1 MKQSG
6 VALRPEDSGMSR
18 KILWPLLCA
27 AALLVPVCLY
37 SAAHPEPGSPAPQFT
52 LKSQD
57 GSPVSLQDFHGK
69 WVVLFFYPKDFT
81 SGCTLEAH
89 NFQRDLAEYEKRN
102 AVIVGISVDSPD
114 SHHEFCVKEGLSFK
128 LLADSEHKVSEEYG
142 TLTNLV
148 FTHAARN
155 TFLISPDGKIARVFD
170 DVKPAEHSA
179 QVLAALNELEM
190 K

>member
-1 MKQSG
+1 
-6 VALRPEDSGMSR
+6 MSR
-18 KILWPLLCA
+18 KLYLALLLV
-27 AALLVPVCLY
+27 AALIALVTY
-37 SAAHPEPGSPAPQFT
+37 SRAAHPKAGSAAPSFT

-57 GSPVSLQDFHGK
+57 GTPVSLADFRGK
-69 WVVLFFYPKDFT
+69 WVVLYFYPKDFT

-102 AVIVGISVDSPD
+102 AVILGISVDSPE
-114 SHHEFCVKEGLSFK
+114 SHKQFCVKEGLSFK
-128 LLADSEHKVSEEYG
+128 LLADTDHAVSTDYG
-142 TLTNLV
+142 TLTV
-148 FTHAARN
+148 IGFTHASRN

-179 QVLAALNELEM
+179 QVLAVLTELQ